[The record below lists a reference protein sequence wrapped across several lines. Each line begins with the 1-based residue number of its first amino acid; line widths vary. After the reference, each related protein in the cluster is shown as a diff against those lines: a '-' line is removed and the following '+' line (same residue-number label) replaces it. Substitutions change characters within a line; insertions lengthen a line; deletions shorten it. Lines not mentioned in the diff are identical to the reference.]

1 MTYRSRPVLLLL
13 SVLLPLSAV
22 PALAQKRDEA
32 ARKHSWDCT
41 KKQLEFVRSLGALR
55 QFPDALTAYLLSHKP
70 GDKLDYGMC
79 YNMREQIKRDIEIEQ
94 WRQTNAP
101 ECRDVFRER
110 EARLARDAK
119 ERGIQRRSI
128 KERIVRYNQSCS
140 HTMAGTL

>member
-1 MTYRSRPVLLLL
+1 MTYRPWPVLLVL
-13 SVLLPLSAV
+13 SVLLPLSPV

-32 ARKHSWDCT
+32 AKKHSWDCT
-41 KKQLEFVRSLGALR
+41 KKQMEFVKSLGALR
-55 QFPDALTAYLLSHKP
+55 QFPNAPMAYLSSHKP

-94 WRQTNAP
+94 WTQTNAP
-101 ECRDVFRER
+101 ECRDAFRER

-128 KERIVRYNQSCS
+128 KERIVQYNGACS

>member
-1 MTYRSRPVLLLL
+1 MTYRPWSVLLLL
-13 SVLLPLSAV
+13 SALLPLSAV

-41 KKQLEFVRSLGALR
+41 KKQMEFVKSLGALR
-55 QFPDALTAYLLSHKP
+55 QFPNAPMAYLSSHKP

-101 ECRDVFRER
+101 ECRDAFRER

-119 ERGIQRRSI
+119 ERGIRRRSI
-128 KERIVRYNQSCS
+128 KERIVQYNEACS